1 MNAIRILAA
10 FAAAAALAGAL
21 PVAAARGETAQE
33 IIAASDRVRNP
44 GVPFR
49 LTNTLVEYRSGKE
62 NSRIVLYVSAK
73 SDPKTGQFR
82 DVIRFVEPQRDTG
95 KLMLKVGNLLWFYDP
110 ASKASV
116 RLSPQQR
123 LLGQASN
130 GDVVTVNLALD
141 YAGRLVGEETIQDA
155 ERVQRSCWH
164 LDMNA
169 SNDDATYARVEFWIE
184 KGTYL
189 PIKAKFYSDSGRLMK
204 ILYYRKFEQ
213 QMGGVR
219 PMEAI
224 IIDAVDANLITV
236 MTYSGL
242 RAEGIP
248 EWWFQREALPRLS
261 QE

>member
-1 MNAIRILAA
+1 MNAIRILAS
-10 FAAAAALAGAL
+10 FAAAAALACAL
-21 PVAAARGETAQE
+21 PVAAARGESAQE

-141 YAGRLVGEETIQDA
+141 YGGRLVGEETIQDA
-155 ERVQRSCWH
+155 ERVQRPCWH

-184 KGTYL
+184 KGTYY
-189 PIKAKFYSDSGRLMK
+189 PIKAKFYSDSGRLLK
-204 ILYYRKFEQ
+204 ILYYGNYTTQLGR
-213 QMGGVR
+213 VR
-219 PMEAI
+219 PTEAI
-224 IIDAVDANLITV
+224 VIDAVDSSLVTRIDF
-236 MTYSGL
+236 GDFQFQ
-242 RAEGIP
+242 EIP
-248 EWWFQREALPRLS
+248 ETWFQRDYLPRLRID
-261 QE
+261 